1 MKELVDKIKKRKSDL
16 EHELKWAVMA
26 FEIETGIEVTNL
38 LIERTNAYSHGVPIN
53 SNIVN
58 VKVEMKL

>member
-1 MKELVDKIKKRKSDL
+1 MKEIVEKIKKRKSDL

-26 FEIETGIEVTNL
+26 FETETGIIVTDL
-38 LIERTNAYSHGVPIN
+38 LIERTNAYSHGVPIH
-53 SNIVN
+53 SSIAN